1 MSIDQEFKV
10 FRERRATAQHRYASG
25 ALYRHNEGVHK
36 RINRLYKKLKLS
48 NPLHMSSS
56 SLSAVQ
62 LNSTGVI
69 TDISAG
75 IAGSD
80 EYTGRYG
87 TKTHSVRVLV
97 KGVIVPGST
106 QAGPTSCRIVIFRAQ
121 QGSTVAQTVPNMFS
135 DSSPIA
141 DNRIE
146 QLYCDRYYSVAPVN
160 ASQTYPTVVNLSC
173 KLYNHRINYTGSGAG
188 TATGSVIFVLF
199 LSLNALGT
207 AAPVFQAGQISH
219 WFKP

>member
-1 MSIDQEFKV
+1 MDPPEYQVTRK
-10 FRERRATAQHRYASG
+10 RRAVAEHKYASPS
-25 ALYRHNEGVHK
+25 LYSFNAGVHK
-36 RINRLYKKLKLS
+36 RINRLYRKLKLS

-56 SLSAVQ
+56 SLSGVT
-62 LNSTGVI
+62 LNSTGTI

-97 KGVIVPGST
+97 KGSIVPGST
-106 QAGPTSCRIVIFRAQ
+106 QAGPTTCRIVIFRAQ

-135 DSSPIA
+135 DSNPIA

-146 QLYCDRYYSVAPVN
+146 QLYCDRYYAVAPVN
-160 ASQTYPTVVNLSC
+160 ASQSFPTLVNLSC

-199 LSLNALGT
+199 LSLNASGT
-207 AAPVFQAGQISH
+207 TAPSFQAGQISH